1 MSDKEILKILG
12 KKIASLRIE
21 KGFTQNELA
30 DLVDI
35 ERSNLARLEA
45 GNTNPTFLTLLKI
58 SKALSISV
66 SELVAVE

>member
-1 MSDKEILKILG
+1 MTDKEILKVLG
-12 KKIASLRIE
+12 RKIADFRNM

-45 GNTNPTFLTLLKI
+45 GNTNPTYLTLLKI
-58 SKALSISV
+58 SKALDISV
-66 SELVAVE
+66 SELVAIE

>member
-1 MSDKEILKILG
+1 MTDKEILKILG
-12 KKIASLRIE
+12 RKIAYFRNM

-45 GNTNPTFLTLLKI
+45 GNTNPTYLTLLKI
-58 SKALSISV
+58 SKALDISV
-66 SELVAVE
+66 SELVAIE